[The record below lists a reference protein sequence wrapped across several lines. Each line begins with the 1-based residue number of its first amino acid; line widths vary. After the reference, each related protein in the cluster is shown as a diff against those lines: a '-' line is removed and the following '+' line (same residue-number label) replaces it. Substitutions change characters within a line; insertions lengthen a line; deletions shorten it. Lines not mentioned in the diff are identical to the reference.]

1 MQKGNFSLIQIAE
14 ISSILL
20 NDPFYND
27 TFFVSLLTS
36 PTTGIVTANFGM
48 LGDIIIGEPDS
59 YIAFA
64 GKRVIEEVMKIEV
77 LDGVQEVEY

>member
-36 PTTGIVTANFGM
+36 PTTGI
-48 LGDIIIGEPDS
+48 IIGEPDS